1 MKHISVIVAENKIV
15 STLMGPMCA

>member
-1 MKHISVIVAENKIV
+1 MKHISVIVAGNKIV